1 MIRSKEVQ
9 DVLQAID
16 NEAKQI
22 VTKDNMFDNPTRIYL
37 VIKSLYQNYKRK
49 NVLELM
55 QERIFDLRLPAP
67 SAERPANAP
76 VSAAS
81 LFQYHLLTQDDLLLL
96 IDMKEY
102 LKEDSKA
109 ELYREIL
116 GGIDRLVNVRE
127 VMRCYRELLSLEYSK
142 NKRDMYGVIE
152 GRMVQKLTTM
162 ALTGKDLRLVAR
174 YLASLPIVKQAILIL
189 ISHLYDQV
197 VELADFSDLFHIF
210 QYNFPV
216 APAHA
221 DLEALL
227 RINL

>member
-1 MIRSKEVQ
+1 MMIRSKEVQ

-16 NEAKQI
+16 NEARQS

-67 SAERPANAP
+67 LAEHPANAP

-81 LFQYHLLTQDDLLLL
+81 LFQYHVLSQDDLLLL

-116 GGIDRLVNVRE
+116 GGIDRLGTVRE
-127 VMRCYRELLSLEYSK
+127 VMRCYRELLSLEHSK

-162 ALTGKDLRLVAR
+162 ELSGKDLRLVAR
-174 YLASLPIVKQAILIL
+174 YLAALPLVKQPILLL

-197 VELADFSDLFHIF
+197 VELADFTDLFRIF
-210 QYNFPV
+210 QYNFPLT
-216 APAHA
+216 PSRA
-221 DLEALL
+221 DL
-227 RINL
+227 